1 MVKETQPK
9 DSIKKCWKR
18 IWGEKKAYNMSARWI
33 GNVEKGNEKV
43 KKQGWKNIIVLELKA
58 TLTKS

>member
-18 IWGEKKAYNMSARWI
+18 IWGEKKACNMSARWI